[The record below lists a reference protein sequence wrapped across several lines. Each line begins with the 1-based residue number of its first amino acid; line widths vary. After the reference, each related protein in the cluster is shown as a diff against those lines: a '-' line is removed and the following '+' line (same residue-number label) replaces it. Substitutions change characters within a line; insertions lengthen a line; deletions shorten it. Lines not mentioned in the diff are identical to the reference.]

1 MAVAREAATA
11 NASATE
17 HPPSQEARQMK
28 ETTGEVSALRPDDMT
43 TQGPTRDNRR
53 SVQTSHRPQSET
65 GLAAPANDVG
75 GDITVTGCWMTLKN
89 ED

>member
-1 MAVAREAATA
+1 MAVAREAVTA

-17 HPPSQEARQMK
+17 RPPSQEARQMK
-28 ETTGEVSALRPDDMT
+28 DTTGEVSALRPDDMT

-65 GLAAPANDVG
+65 GRVAPANDVG
-75 GDITVTGCWMTLKN
+75 GDITVSGC
-89 ED
+89 

>member
-17 HPPSQEARQMK
+17 RPPLQEARQMK
-28 ETTGEVSALRPDDMT
+28 DTTGEVSALRPDDMT
-43 TQGPTRDNRR
+43 TQGSTRDNRR
-53 SVQTSHRPQSET
+53 SVQTSHPPQGET
-65 GLAAPANDVG
+65 GLVAPANDVG

>member
-1 MAVAREAATA
+1 MAVAREAVTA
-11 NASATE
+11 NANATE

-28 ETTGEVSALRPDDMT
+28 ETTGEASALRPDDMT
-43 TQGPTRDNRR
+43 TQGPTQDNLR
-53 SVQTSHRPQSET
+53 SVQTSQQPQSET
-65 GLAAPANDVG
+65 GRVAPANDVG

>member
-11 NASATE
+11 TASAME
-17 HPPSQEARQMK
+17 RPPSQEARQMK

-43 TQGPTRDNRR
+43 TQGPTRDKRR
-53 SVQTSHRPQSET
+53 SVQTSHPPQGET
-65 GLAAPANDVG
+65 GLVAPANDVG